1 MFDQLTQNIQ
11 YAVRQLLA
19 RPVFSGFAVLSLAIG
34 IAAVTTLFSV
44 TNTFLLA
51 PVRGIG
57 APQQLVELGRTE
69 DGRGYQSFSYPD
81 FLDYSVR
88 AKPFATLIAYKLEA
102 LNVTTSAE
110 PQRATGMLVS
120 GNYFDG
126 LQVHPDQG
134 RLLSA
139 DDDRSGAAPVAVASY
154 AAWRKY
160 FNGDA
165 AAVGR
170 IVSINGQ
177 SFTLIGVAAA
187 DFRGTIALLAPEFYV
202 PINQL
207 PLLKPGASRLVD
219 SRGSSWL
226 TLAARLAPGT
236 ANAFAQTQFTTIARQ
251 LAETLPKARQDVS
264 VQVVPLR
271 SVPGEMRGGLTAF
284 FGLLFVLIAM
294 VLLVACVNVA
304 SMLLARGESRMHEI
318 SMRFVLGASRRR
330 VIGQLLIESLLL
342 AAVAGVLGI
351 VISVWCCK
359 LLALINPPTPFP
371 LSLQVMID
379 TPALLFALACTAV
392 TALLFGLA
400 PALRLSSRAPA
411 ASQLLGGRQVGGRR
425 SRLGGALVVTQIAL
439 TMILLVS
446 GGLFMRA
453 LQRASAI
460 DTGVDLAHTLTTDFN
475 LDPSGYTPEKQALL
489 QQALLQRAR
498 AMPGIERVAL
508 SALVPLDVMSRMENG
523 SFQIPGMSGD
533 ALTPSTNQVS
543 PGYFKT
549 LDIKLRG
556 RDFDDH
562 DVKGSAYVGVVN
574 TALAHLLAADGDV
587 VGRSFAFKS
596 DDDQIALTVIGVVAN
611 GKYTSLRDN
620 ADPFLFLPL
629 AQWPRAET
637 TLVAKTNL
645 PADAFAMQLR
655 GELHALD
662 ASLPVGPVHPL
673 TDVIALSLLPQ
684 RIAGMA
690 SLVLGAIGLLLAA
703 IGLYGLIALHVA
715 NRRREFGVRLALG
728 ASPKR
733 IVAEVL
739 RRGAWLSG
747 TGLAIGTALSLGGAV
762 LVSGLLYGVNRSDA
776 LSFLGAAVVL
786 GAIALLASFLPA
798 RRASRIDP
806 MVALRHE

>member
-19 RPVFSGFAVLSLAIG
+19 RPVFSVFAVLSLAIG

-44 TNTFLLA
+44 ANTFLLA

-57 APQQLVELGRTE
+57 APQQLVELSRSDDHGR
-69 DGRGYQSFSYPD
+69 YQSFSYPD
-81 FLDYSVR
+81 FLDYSGR
-88 AKPFATLIAYKLEA
+88 AKSFATLIAYKLEA
-102 LNVTTSAE
+102 LNVTTNAE
-110 PQRATGMLVS
+110 PQRATGMVVS

-126 LQVHPDQG
+126 LHVKADQG

-139 DDDRSGAAPVAVASY
+139 ADDRSGAAPVAVATY
-154 AAWRKY
+154 AAWKKY

-165 AAVGR
+165 ATVGKT
-170 IVSINGQ
+170 VSINGQ

-207 PLLKPGASRLVD
+207 PLLKPGASRLID

-226 TLAARLAPGT
+226 TFAARLAPGT
-236 ANAFAQTQFTTIARQ
+236 TDAFAQTQFTTIAKQ
-251 LAETLPKARQDVS
+251 LAETLPKARQDVR

-284 FGLLFVLIAM
+284 FGLLFVLITM

-330 VIGQLLIESLLL
+330 VIGQLLIESVLL
-342 AAVAGVLGI
+342 ATVAGVLGI

-371 LSLQVMID
+371 LSLQVTID
-379 TPALLFALACTAV
+379 TRALLFALACTAV
-392 TALLFGLA
+392 TALLFGLV
-400 PALRLSSRAPA
+400 PALRLSNRAPA
-411 ASQLLGGRQVGGRR
+411 ASHLLGGRQIGGRR

-460 DTGVDLAHTLTTDFN
+460 DTGIDLSHTLTADFN

-489 QQALLQRAR
+489 QQALLQRAH
-498 AMPGIERVAL
+498 AMPGIDSVAL

-523 SFQIPGMSGD
+523 SFQIPGMSED

-543 PGYFKT
+543 PGYFNT
-549 LDIKLRG
+549 LDIKVQG

-562 DVKGSAYVGVVN
+562 DGKGSAYVGVVN
-574 TALAHLLAADGDV
+574 TALAKLLAADGDV
-587 VGRSFAFKS
+587 VGRSFSFKS
-596 DDDQIALTVIGVVAN
+596 DEDQLALTVIGVVAN
-611 GKYTSLRDN
+611 GKYTSLSDN

-645 PADAFAMQLR
+645 PVNAFAMQLR
-655 GELHALD
+655 SELHGLD
-662 ASLPVGPVHPL
+662 ASLPVGQVHPL
-673 TDVIALSLLPQ
+673 TDVIAVSLLPQ

-739 RRGAWLSG
+739 RRGAWLSA
-747 TGLAIGTALSLGGAV
+747 TGLVIGTALSLGGAV